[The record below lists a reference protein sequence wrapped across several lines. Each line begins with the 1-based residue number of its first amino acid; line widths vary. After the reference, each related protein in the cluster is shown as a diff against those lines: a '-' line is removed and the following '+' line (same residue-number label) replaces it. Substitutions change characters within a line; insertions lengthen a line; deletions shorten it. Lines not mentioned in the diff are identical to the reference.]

1 MPGGAECEMLLR
13 QTTRIII
20 TLVLNNKRLNQLG
33 TMLVCHYTHNN
44 YPSYHDCCSEEFTDM
59 QLGSH
64 LADGVITQL
73 NAIDFGCNIHLG
85 QEHIWTFFC

>member
-1 MPGGAECEMLLR
+1 
-13 QTTRIII
+13 
-20 TLVLNNKRLNQLG
+20 
-33 TMLVCHYTHNN
+33 MLVCHYTHNN

-73 NAIDFGCNIHLG
+73 NAIDFGCNIHMG
-85 QEHIWTFFC
+85 QEHI